1 MKYEQLI
8 IAKNEYKKLQ
18 SYLDNAHYGNDAVFK
33 RAIGSL
39 KNELKT
45 AKILKEDDMPN
56 DVVRFYSKVTIELPN
71 AVSKTYQIVS
81 PDESNL
87 PQSKISILSPMALA
101 LFGYSKT
108 DSVEWQFPSGIST
121 IQIQDVQQEENN
133 SVKSV

>member
-8 IAKNEYKKLQ
+8 IEKNEFKKLQ
-18 SYLDNAHYGNDAVFK
+18 RYIDNAHYGNDVIFK

-39 KNELKT
+39 KNELKS

-56 DVVRFYSKVTIELPN
+56 DVVRFYSKVAIELPN
-71 AVSKTYQIVS
+71 AISKTYQIVS

-87 PQSKISILSPMALA
+87 AQNKLSILSPMALA

-108 DSVEWQFPSGIST
+108 DSVEWQFPSGVST
-121 IQIQDVQQEENN
+121 IQIQDVQQEEKN
-133 SVKSV
+133 SIKSV